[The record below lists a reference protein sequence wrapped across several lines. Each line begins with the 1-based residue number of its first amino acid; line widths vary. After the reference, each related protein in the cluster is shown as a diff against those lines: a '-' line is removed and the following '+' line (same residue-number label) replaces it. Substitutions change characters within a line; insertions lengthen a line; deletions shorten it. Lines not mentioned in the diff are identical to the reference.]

1 MCYDD
6 DARPPLPPIRGAA
19 GDSGPVTLNASDG
32 TEVAAYAARAA
43 QPGGAGIVILPD
55 VRGLHP
61 FFEELA
67 LRFAEAGVQAVAIDY
82 FSRTAGTGRR
92 PEGFE
97 YEPHVTQLEAA
108 GIQADIAAAV
118 AFLRSTDGGS
128 AERVYTV
135 GFCIGGRISFV
146 QAATQEGL
154 DGVIGFYGWPIGEH
168 RSGLPSPAALA
179 DRMTAKVLA
188 LWGGADRGIGPE
200 VVAEFEQALQ
210 AAGVEHQ
217 SITYPDAPHSFFDRK
232 ATEFANESED
242 AWRQMLDFVGIGRQA
257 NSL

>member
-19 GDSGPVTLNASDG
+19 GDAGPLTLTAGDG
-32 TEVAAYAARAA
+32 TAVAAYAARAER
-43 QPGGAGIVILPD
+43 PGGPGIVVLPD

-67 LRFAEAGVQAVAIDY
+67 LRFAEAGVHAVAIDY
-82 FSRTAGTGRR
+82 FSRSAGTGHR

-97 YEPHVTQLEAA
+97 YEEHVKQMRAES
-108 GIQADIAAAV
+108 IDADIAAAA
-118 AFLRSTDGGS
+118 AFLRSADGGS

-154 DGVIGFYGWPIGEH
+154 AGVIGFYGWPIGEH
-168 RSGLPSPAALA
+168 RSGLPSPAELA
-179 DRMTAKVLA
+179 DRMRCPVLA

-200 VVAEFEQALQ
+200 VVAEFESALQ
-210 AAGVEHQ
+210 AAGVEHR
-217 SITYPDAPHSFFDRK
+217 SITYPDAPHSFFDRTAAEYDK
-232 ATEFANESED
+232 ESED
-242 AWRQMLDFVGIGRQA
+242 AWRQMLDFVGTGR
-257 NSL
+257 